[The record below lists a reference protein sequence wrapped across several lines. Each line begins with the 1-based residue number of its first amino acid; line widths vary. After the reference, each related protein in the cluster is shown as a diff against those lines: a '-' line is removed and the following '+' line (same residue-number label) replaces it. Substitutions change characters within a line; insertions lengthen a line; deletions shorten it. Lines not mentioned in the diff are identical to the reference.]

1 MASEDAT
8 AIVEQVP
15 ENQIEE
21 KYRKKFI
28 EETEKFKEELQTQNK
43 LAIEKTIT
51 EFRKKMEPPTKE
63 DIQKLLDQDYVEF
76 TIKLPYKGSQKGA
89 KTTMRSFTIR
99 ELPQAI
105 EKKFYSR
112 VKDKLTPLAEEVA
125 NLSINLVEG
134 DAARKIVSIL
144 DSFEPLLDVLAYA
157 ATLSLNPY
165 DEEED
170 ITEEWVRENL
180 SSTRIMQI
188 VTAQGEANRMRDFFS
203 LVSRKSQ

>member
-1 MASEDAT
+1 MARQGT
-8 AIVEQVP
+8 AAAEHDL
-15 ENQIEE
+15 EARIEE
-21 KYRKKFI
+21 KYRKQFI
-28 EETEKFKEELQTQNK
+28 EDSEKFKDELRKQNETAIKQTI
-43 LAIEKTIT
+43 A
-51 EFRKKMEPPTKE
+51 EFKKRMEPPTKE
-63 DIQKLLDQDYVEF
+63 DIKKLLDQEYVEF
-76 TIKLPYKGSQKGA
+76 TIVIPYKSSKEGA
-89 KTTMRSFTIR
+89 KTVKRTFTIR

-144 DSFEPLLDVLAYA
+144 DSFEPLLDVMAYA
-157 ATLSLNPY
+157 ATLALNPY
-165 DEEED
+165 GEDED
-170 ITEEWVRENL
+170 ITEEWVRETL

-203 LVSRKSQ
+203 LVSRKSS